1 MKNTKKRLLAALLAG
16 AMLTGLTAC
25 GGTSSDTAAE
35 EETTQT
41 DPSAETEGDAE
52 SDMGPAMQRIM
63 ESGTLVIGTASG
75 YAPYEFIDIN
85 SVDQQVIGID
95 MALGKRIA
103 EKLGVEV
110 KISDM
115 TFSALLGALTTD
127 QIDII
132 LGGMSPTEE
141 RKQSIDFSD
150 VYLPAE
156 QCIMIRKEDADTFT
170 DLNAFDG
177 VNVAVQKNTTQEALA
192 TDLMTGATVN
202 SLEKIPVCVVE
213 LTSGRSDA
221 VVIESTVAQ
230 QYLMANEDLMIA
242 NITFPEDRRYKDT
255 AIGIAKG
262 NEDLIAV
269 INEVIAECLA
279 DGSIDQWISEY
290 SEICVQNNQA

>member
-1 MKNTKKRLLAALLAG
+1 MKNTKKRLLGALLLG

-25 GGTSSDTAAE
+25 GNAAAE
-35 EETTQT
+35 VPEQDAAQTETG
-41 DPSAETEGDAE
+41 EDAAQ
-52 SDMGPAMQRIM
+52 DMGPAMQRIM

-75 YAPYEFIDIN
+75 YSPYEFIDIS
-85 SVDQQVIGID
+85 SVDQEIIGID
-95 MALGKRIA
+95 MELGKRIA
-103 EKLGVEV
+103 EKLSVEV
-110 KISDM
+110 KVSDM

-132 LGGMSPTEE
+132 LGGMSPTDE

-156 QCIMIRKEDADTFT
+156 QSIMIRREDAARFT

-177 VNVAVQKNTTQEALA
+177 INVAVQKNTTQEALA
-192 TDLMTGATVN
+192 NDLMPGAVVN
-202 SLEKIPVCVVE
+202 SLEKIPVCVIE

-230 QYLMANEDLMIA
+230 QYLIANEDLMLAEIA
-242 NITFPEDRRYKDT
+242 FPEDRRYKDT

-262 NEDLIAV
+262 NEDLIDV
-269 INEVIAECLA
+269 INEVIDECLA
-279 DGSIDQWISEY
+279 DGSIEGWITEY
-290 SEICVQNNQA
+290 SEIAVQNNQA